1 MSARR
6 GRMGWKPTFLQLE
19 TRDVPTVISPLA
31 FGGAGLKAQ
40 QANAVADEKASGLAT
55 QAASPVGTTT
65 PNLPLGLNFNP
76 NPQINPATLT
86 PLGKKAANF
95 SGSVSGPIAISH
107 SYFTDTARQVVY
119 IGNYRGSPSQVLHG
133 TLLMRV
139 LIPTNPDDQIFGV
152 AIIRDL
158 NNATTGNNLVLDLTA
173 TATDSQ
179 GRPTQFTW
187 LVDSSSSGGYT
198 GAPGQGTLT
207 ITYLPG
213 HSKSSAGNAISVFK
227 GLVLTDATNVDTNF
241 DVPHFA

>member
-1 MSARR
+1 MSTRR
-6 GRMGWKPTFLQLE
+6 DRMAWKPNVIQLE

-31 FGGAGLKAQ
+31 FHGAGLKAQ
-40 QANAVADEKASGLAT
+40 KANEVANAKFAGLAT
-55 QAASPVGTTT
+55 PTSSPAASTIS
-65 PNLPLGLNFNP
+65 NLPLGLNFNP
-76 NPQINPATLT
+76 NPQIDPATLT
-86 PLGKKAANF
+86 PLGKRAANF
-95 SGSVSGPIAISH
+95 SGSVAGPIAIAH
-107 SYFTDTARQVVY
+107 SFFTDTARQVVF

-139 LIPTNPDDQIFGV
+139 LIPSNPDGQIFGV

-187 LVDSSSSGGYT
+187 LVDSSSGGGYM

-207 ITYLPG
+207 IAYLPG

-227 GLVLTDATNVDTNF
+227 GMVLTDPANVDTNF